1 MKYSFWKV
9 LFSQWSIKNDIKSF
23 MLLFAYQIVMICG
36 ISIGAGGL
44 PIATL
49 ATLFMICFLFV
60 LGLYHT
66 LKFIV
71 FSLLYLLVTYMA
83 NQGDQKAID
92 LYNLSLTWR
101 K

>member
-23 MLLFAYQIVMICG
+23 MLLFVYQIIMVCG

-44 PIATL
+44 PIATS
-49 ATLFMICFLFV
+49 ATLFTLCFLFV
-60 LGLYHT
+60 LGLHHT
-66 LKFIV
+66 LKFVV

-83 NQGDQKAID
+83 NQGEQKAID
-92 LYNLSLTWR
+92 LYTESLTWR